1 MANHLIIGLG
11 GTGGKIL
18 AGLRKRIYA
27 ETGKKDYTGSTTL
40 DYLYVDSSEEDLNNK
55 SDWAYMGT
63 PLHLAPEQKVSIH
76 GMGAG
81 ILENTHNYPGIEAFL
96 PDKDR
101 QLLYNDQVMSIIS
114 AGIGGQRRRF
124 GRMLIANN
132 IGTRDQMTSFVDR
145 LRAKALSLTGNGD
158 GTINFHVCAG
168 LAGGTGSGSIVDVIA
183 QLNKVTSGMTAD
195 ACKIYLYLYIPEILV
210 PADHDSGFY
219 HANGFAALSELNAI
233 SLGVYN
239 PVDVSG
245 ELDVNTGKVQKLLCN
260 GSSFASAYL
269 FSNINEVSRVLQ
281 KGEKLSTAVADFLFQ
296 KIIASSLVS
305 SGKMARLETAENDGA
320 APEKDAAGQNVHSKN
335 FLSFGIKRIE
345 YPETEIKEY
354 VTYNYAI
361 QAARQ
366 LEYNT
371 WIDGKGYDT
380 ITIEEVGLGYQADLK
395 LKETRERL
403 KLSDAYL
410 TLQVPIRDIKG
421 VTDNWQDF
429 TQYWETVCN
438 FFAAESTDD
447 PEKRNWP
454 SNFLDAC
461 ETEFYSNF
469 RGIGVKKFFETQRSE
484 ARGYS
489 AYLRRHIEEILFN
502 EWLSGEKSLLEVEKY
517 ITLLIDNCNDRLKDL
532 DNKIASN
539 RSYIEDEINPA
550 LADIEYEWDNI
561 GWLKD
566 AITGASRKVFDKY
579 KAKKCEYYTVTTETE
594 AFGFAKVLVQEV
606 IRQLNSMLVNVTDF
620 KTVLNAVLKKVND
633 EAESKCKVQSI
644 LKANEVNVLD
654 KRYNP
659 ELIRELTKGF
669 VCDSNAQK
677 SNSLQVREALASFLS
692 ADEKNFGLLY
702 NSLSDIDTL
711 VQAILGVCNRNAVS
725 MMENMAEKDPTM
737 KMLKVNI
744 LEKIK
749 QECNTEELLEQYI
762 QNIVNDTKVF
772 TQFNAEEMGKVVA
785 GQTVARMGRTVQ
797 LCIPEYNDPS
807 NFRDRFIKKFAEQ
820 CPGFVPSVDA
830 VTNYRS
836 SQIVVIAVASAF
848 PLRYLQNIKF
858 LEDKYKKLT
867 LGNMG
872 ELNKCLLH
880 TESFAR
886 PLPPLFEAS
895 VMERENERRP
905 YAIIVHSLDVLKEK
919 TDPETGAS
927 FLGLEIGSGFSK
939 KTTALGKNMEETLKI
954 LVRDEVTNRTV
965 TQYVDD
971 LLNTAYRTNDARAK
985 LRADIE
991 NAVCDTILP
1000 MCGNND
1006 LDPLFVKYRKSAEE
1020 LFETRLADR

>member
-1 MANHLIIGLG
+1 MANHLVIGLG

-27 ETGKKDYTGSTTL
+27 ETGKKDYTGPVTV

-55 SDWAYMGT
+55 SDWTYMGT

-81 ILENTHNYPGIEAFL
+81 VLENTHNYPGIEAFL
-96 PDKDR
+96 PEKDR
-101 QLLYNDQVMSIIS
+101 QLLYNDQVLSIIS

-132 IGTRDQMTSFVDR
+132 IGTRDSMTSFVDR
-145 LRAKALSLTGNGD
+145 LRTKALSLTGNGD
-158 GTINFHVCAG
+158 GTINFHICAG

-183 QLNKVTSGMTAD
+183 QVNKVTSGMQPD
-195 ACKIYLYLYIPEILV
+195 ACKVYLYLYIPEVLV

-245 ELDVNTGKVQKLLCN
+245 ETDVATGKVQKLLCN

-269 FSNINEVSRVLQ
+269 FSNINEASRVLQ

-296 KIIASSLVS
+296 KVIASALVTN
-305 SGKMARLETAENDGA
+305 GKMGRLESAENSGA
-320 APEKDAAGQNVHSKN
+320 APEKDTAGQNVHAKN

-354 VTYNYAI
+354 VTFNYAI

-371 WIDGKGYDT
+371 WVDGKGYDT
-380 ITIEEVGLGYQADLK
+380 ISIDEIGLGYKAELK
-395 LKETRERL
+395 LKETLERL
-403 KLSDAYL
+403 KLSDQYL
-410 TLQVPIRDIKG
+410 TLQVPVRDIKG

-429 TQYWETVCN
+429 TMYWETVCN
-438 FFAAESTDD
+438 FFGADATDD

-454 SNFLDAC
+454 SIYLESC
-461 ETEFYSNF
+461 EREYHSNF
-469 RGIGVKKFFETQRSE
+469 RGIGVKKFFETQKSE
-484 ARGYS
+484 SRGYS
-489 AYLRRHIEEILFN
+489 AYLRRHIEELLFS

-517 ITLLIDNCNDRLKDL
+517 ITLLIDSCNARLVEF
-532 DNKIASN
+532 DNKIAVN
-539 RSYIEDEINPA
+539 RDYIENDINPS

-561 GWLKD
+561 GWLRD
-566 AITGASRKVFDKY
+566 AITGASRKIFDQY
-579 KAKKCEYYTVTTETE
+579 KTKKCEYYTVLTETE
-594 AFGFAKVLVQEV
+594 AFGFAKVLVQDV
-606 IRQLNSMLVNVTDF
+606 IRQLNSVLVTVTDF
-620 KTVLNAVLKKVND
+620 KAVLNEVLKKVNE
-633 EAESKCKVQSI
+633 EAESKCKSQSI
-644 LKANEVNVLD
+644 LNANEVNVLD

-659 ELIRELTKGF
+659 ELIRELTNGF
-669 VCDSNAQK
+669 VRDSSAQK
-677 SNSLQVREALASFLS
+677 SNSLQVREAMASFLS
-692 ADEKNFGLLY
+692 PDEKSFGLLY

-711 VQAILGVCNRNAVS
+711 VQTILGVCNRNAVS
-725 MMENMAEKDPTM
+725 MMENMAEKDPSM
-737 KMLKVNI
+737 KMLKVNV

-749 QECNTEELLEQYI
+749 QECNTEELLEQYV
-762 QNIVNDTKVF
+762 QKIVNETKVF

-785 GQTVARMGRTVQ
+785 GQAVERMGRMFQ
-797 LCIPEYNDPS
+797 LCIPEYNDPT
-807 NFRDRFIKKFAEQ
+807 NFRDKFIRKFAEQ
-820 CPGFVPSVDA
+820 CPGFLPDVDA

-836 SQIVVIAVASAF
+836 SQIVVIAAAASF

-858 LEDKYKKLT
+858 LEEKYKKLT

-880 TESFAR
+880 TETFTR

-905 YAIIVHSLDVLKEK
+905 YAMIVHSLGVLKEK

-939 KTTALGKNMEETLKI
+939 KTTAMGKNMEETLKI
-954 LVRDEVTNRTV
+954 LVRDEIVNRTV

-991 NAVCDTILP
+991 NTVCDTILP
-1000 MCGNND
+1000 LCGNND
-1006 LDPLFVKYRKSAEE
+1006 LDPLFVKYRTAAEE
-1020 LFETRLADR
+1020 LFQTRLADR